1 MNLSKKHIKL
11 AIQKDASMI
20 ACTPICSRLMYWK
33 KKNRLSYDELAYLV
47 NDGWHLEKNPSKS
60 FKLHSSAVYGK
71 AVKELM

>member
-20 ACTPICSRLMYWK
+20 ACTQICSRLMYWK

-47 NDGWHLEKNPSKS
+47 NDGWHL
-60 FKLHSSAVYGK
+60 YGNT
-71 AVKELM
+71 VKDFIFFTERMHLNECT